1 LGAQKEEKMIQ
12 RNGHPVVGFSSVA
25 SADPAPIGFCLPS
38 GDAAI
43 RLVRGDY
50 GAIIDVGATM
60 LMRGTLIAA
69 GLAISGLRGAALLK
83 STVGATAAVE
93 VGVLAWAWRN
103 K

>member
-1 LGAQKEEKMIQ
+1 MIQ
-12 RNGHPVVGFSSVA
+12 RNGRPVAGFSIA
-25 SADPAPIGFCLPS
+25 SAGDPAASGFCLPS

-60 LMRGTLIAA
+60 LMRGTLIAT
-69 GLAISGLRGAALLK
+69 GLAIAGFRGANLLK
-83 STVGATAAVE
+83 GTAGAVLAVE
-93 VGVLAWAWRN
+93 AGVLAWAWRN